1 MEEYE
6 IKCNL
11 TWVSSKKLEGGFAI
25 TAIEYS
31 NVTTGQE
38 FNHQGVSFL
47 SLPFEARYADT
58 FLLTILPQSL

>member
-1 MEEYE
+1 MQF
-6 IKCNL
+6 NL
-11 TWVSSKKLEGGFAI
+11 GVKQKNNLERGFAI

-58 FLLTILPQSL
+58 FLLTILPQSLWKS